1 VCRGTSHVLHENHAI
16 TLALICDTY
25 KDRNTLS
32 LYQIMTVGPFSSAAG
47 IGRAEP
53 AYARLNKVVEECG
66 VDDFATKSE
75 VPPPLSSDTST
86 LPANVDVLII
96 GSGLSGSVFA
106 SRCSEE
112 NLTCAV
118 LEARSHIGG
127 NCFDFIDET
136 SDLRISKYGAHLFHT
151 QSDRVWKY
159 VQRFSRW
166 MPFDHRVR
174 GLVDGKLV
182 PIPPT
187 METVNALFGTA
198 IDSEEEM
205 EDWYKE
211 QRVVPSSE
219 DGVPRNGEEAALS
232 RVGPQLYEKIFK
244 HYTKK
249 QWNKY
254 PEELDASVLL
264 RLPCRSSKDD
274 RYFNDVYQGKC
285 VSLSSQPFNL
295 FLSHCTMKSLTLS
308 FFSTTC

>member
-1 VCRGTSHVLHENHAI
+1 
-16 TLALICDTY
+16 
-25 KDRNTLS
+25 
-32 LYQIMTVGPFSSAAG
+32 MTVGPFSSSAG

-53 AYARLNKVVEECG
+53 VYASLNKVVGECG
-66 VDDFATKSE
+66 VDAFDDEEKNE
-75 VPPPLSSDTST
+75 VRPPLSSDTSS
-86 LPANVDVLII
+86 LPPSVDVLII
-96 GSGLSGSVFA
+96 GSGLSGSVIA
-106 SRCSEE
+106 NRCSEE
-112 NLTCAV
+112 HLTCAV
-118 LEARSHIGG
+118 LEARDHIGG
-127 NCFDFIDET
+127 NCYDFIDEI

-198 IDSEEEM
+198 IDTEEEM

-285 VSLSSQPFNL
+285 VSLSSQPF
-295 FLSHCTMKSLTLS
+295 FLSLSLIAL
-308 FFSTTC
+308 